1 MKKVMSLILAAM
13 MVLSAVVALA
23 DATPSI
29 TVDDLTAP
37 VKVDLVKEAQ
47 SAHDA
52 FAPGLPESSDETTD
66 ENGDVYTVE
75 ANADPE
81 AVVNALTDETQN
93 AIAEVLG
100 TENAVVNEVFDINM
114 AEAQEV
120 VVKIKVASVY
130 EEGTKLAIAL
140 IVGDAQHVF
149 EGTVDAEG
157 YVTFTI
163 PAEVAEE
170 IVANNGATVVIANA
184 Q

>member
-23 DATPSI
+23 APSP
-29 TVDDLTAP
+29 TVE
-37 VKVDLVKEAQ
+37 DLVKPAPVDLTKEAQ
-47 SAHDA
+47 AAHDA
-52 FAPGLPESSDETTD
+52 FAPGLPSEGETAEPADAFTAS
-66 ENGDVYTVE
+66 

-81 AVVNALTDETQN
+81 AAVAQLTEETTA
-93 AIAEVLG
+93 AINEVLG
-100 TENAVVNEVFDINM
+100 TDNAVVNEVVDIKL
-114 AEAQEV
+114 AKAGEV
-120 VVKIKVASVY
+120 TIKLQVASVY

>member
-23 DATPSI
+23 APSP
-29 TVDDLTAP
+29 TVE
-37 VKVDLVKEAQ
+37 DLVKPAPVDLTKEAQ
-47 SAHDA
+47 AAHDA
-52 FAPGLPESSDETTD
+52 FAPGLPSEGETAEPADAFTAS
-66 ENGDVYTVE
+66 

-81 AVVNALTDETQN
+81 GAVAQLTEETTA
-93 AIAEVLG
+93 AINEVLG
-100 TENAVVNEVFDINM
+100 TDNAVVNEVVDIKL
-114 AEAQEV
+114 AKAGEV
-120 VVKIKVASVY
+120 TIKLQVASVY

-140 IVGDAQHVF
+140 IVGDAQYVF

>member
-23 DATPSI
+23 APSP
-29 TVDDLTAP
+29 TVE
-37 VKVDLVKEAQ
+37 DLVKPAPVDLTKEAQ
-47 SAHDA
+47 AAHDA
-52 FAPGLPESSDETTD
+52 FAPGLPSEGETAEPADDFTAS
-66 ENGDVYTVE
+66 

-81 AVVNALTDETQN
+81 AAVAQLTEETTA
-93 AIAEVLG
+93 AINEVLG
-100 TENAVVNEVFDINM
+100 TDNAVVNEVVDIKL
-114 AEAQEV
+114 AKAGEV
-120 VVKIKVASVY
+120 TIKLQVASVY

-140 IVGDAQHVF
+140 IVGDAQYVF

>member
-23 DATPSI
+23 AAPSPS
-29 TVDDLTAP
+29 VE
-37 VKVDLVKEAQ
+37 DLVKPAPVDLTKEAQ
-47 SAHDA
+47 AAHDA
-52 FAPGLPESSDETTD
+52 FAPGLPSEGETAEPADAFTAS
-66 ENGDVYTVE
+66 

-81 AVVNALTDETQN
+81 AAVAQLTEETTA
-93 AIAEVLG
+93 AINEVLG
-100 TENAVVNEVFDINM
+100 TDNAVVNEVVDIKL
-114 AEAQEV
+114 AEAGEV
-120 VVKIKVASVY
+120 TIKLQVASVY

-140 IVGDAQHVF
+140 IVGDAQYVF

-170 IVANNGATVVIANA
+170 IVNNNGATVVIANA

>member
-23 DATPSI
+23 APSP
-29 TVDDLTAP
+29 TVE
-37 VKVDLVKEAQ
+37 DLVKPAPVDLTKEAQ
-47 SAHDA
+47 AAHDA
-52 FAPGLPESSDETTD
+52 FAPGLPSEGETAEPTD
-66 ENGDVYTVE
+66 AFTAS

-81 AVVNALTDETQN
+81 AAVAQLTEETTA
-93 AIAEVLG
+93 AINEVLG
-100 TENAVVNEVFDINM
+100 TDNAVVNEVVDIKL
-114 AEAQEV
+114 AEAGEV
-120 VVKIKVASVY
+120 TIKLQVASVY

-140 IVGDAQHVF
+140 IVGDAQYVF

>member
-52 FAPGLPESSDETTD
+52 FAPGLPESSDETAD

-81 AVVNALTDETQN
+81 AVVNALTEETTA
-93 AIAEVLG
+93 AINEVLG
-100 TENAVVNEVFDINM
+100 TDSAVVNEVVDIKL
-114 AEAQEV
+114 AEAGEV
-120 VVKIKVASVY
+120 TIKLQVASVY

-140 IVGDAQHVF
+140 IVGDAQYVF

-170 IVANNGATVVIANA
+170 IVTNNGATVVIANA

>member
-23 DATPSI
+23 AAPSI
-29 TVDDLTAP
+29 TVEDLTT
-37 VKVDLVKEAQ
+37 EAQ
-47 SAHDA
+47 AAHDA
-52 FAPGLPESSDETTD
+52 FAPGLPSEGETADATAAAF
-66 ENGDVYTVE
+66 TAS

-81 AVVNALTDETQN
+81 AAVAQLTEETTA
-93 AIAEVLG
+93 AINEVLG
-100 TENAVVNEVFDINM
+100 TDNAVVNEVVDIKL
-114 AEAQEV
+114 AEAGEV
-120 VVKIKVASVY
+120 TIKLQVASVY

-140 IVGDAQHVF
+140 IVGDAQYVF

-170 IVANNGATVVIANA
+170 IVTNNGATVVIANA

>member
-13 MVLSAVVALA
+13 MVLSAVAALA

-29 TVDDLTAP
+29 TVDDLTTP

-47 SAHDA
+47 NAHDA
-52 FAPGLPESSDETTD
+52 FAPGLPESSDEI
-66 ENGDVYTVE
+66 YTVE

-81 AVVNALTDETQN
+81 AVVNALTDETKN
-93 AIAEVLG
+93 AIAEMLG
-100 TENAVVNEVFDINM
+100 TENTVVNEVFDIKM

-140 IVGDAQHVF
+140 VVGEEQFVF

-163 PAEVAEE
+163 PMEVAEK

>member
-23 DATPSI
+23 APSP
-29 TVDDLTAP
+29 TVE
-37 VKVDLVKEAQ
+37 DLVKPAPVDLTKEAQ
-47 SAHDA
+47 AAHDA
-52 FAPGLPESSDETTD
+52 FAPGLPSEGETAEPTA
-66 ENGDVYTVE
+66 DVFTAS

-81 AVVNALTDETQN
+81 AAVAQLTEETTA
-93 AIAEVLG
+93 AINEVLG
-100 TENAVVNEVFDINM
+100 TDNAVVNEVVDIKL
-114 AEAQEV
+114 AKAGEV
-120 VVKIKVASVY
+120 TIKLQVASVY